1 MRVPQIFCAALL
13 ISAVVLRAQRPL
25 PDRDVLQYLTQTI
38 SWYRGVNALIESPA
52 DPHQAMFADSLR
64 QTSTEAI
71 RLAFDFAL
79 AEATIPS
86 APTPDAAAP
95 DETRRRTLAQ
105 SAAAAEQRAEQA
117 QAEIE
122 QLNRQLES
130 ASGASRARLLA
141 LRDEVNSEANFAK
154 ARRDALRGLIGF
166 LSTPEE
172 GSLSGKITDLER
184 TVPEAAAARQ
194 KSGAQPA
201 SAPRV
206 SPASSEFRP
215 ESAGI
220 IGLTTAVFSL
230 SQKISRLDQLSH
242 DTDTVRQA
250 ADILR
255 APLRSALRE
264 VIQRGDAITQSP
276 ESLDVAALNSQRKE
290 LDTLLARFK
299 QLSASTTPLSEQS
312 AAINA
317 TRGRL
322 LEWRGALVESHRA
335 ALRYLL
341 LRLAMLAVALLL
353 VFGMSEV
360 WRRATMR
367 YVQDLRRRRQFLLLR
382 RFAVG
387 CAVVLIVVIS
397 FVTEF
402 GSLATFAGFSAAG
415 IALAMQSVLLSVVA
429 YFFLVG
435 RWGVRV
441 GDRVTVSGVTG
452 EVVDIGLFR
461 LYLMELGGSGPALQP
476 TGRVVVFPNAVFFQP
491 AALFKQLPGIDYVWR
506 TVTLKAPATT
516 DYAAVESRLLAA
528 VESIYSGYR
537 DVLEKQHKAV
547 QAGLN
552 LHTAAPRPES
562 RVRFVDSSL
571 EITIRYPVEIH
582 RAAEIDDRITREL
595 IQQVGP
601 LHFQTTAD

>member
-1 MRVPQIFCAALL
+1 MRVPQFFCAAILL
-13 ISAVVLRAQRPL
+13 SAVVLRAQRPL
-25 PDRDVLQYLTQTI
+25 ADRDVLQYLGQTI

-64 QTSTEAI
+64 QTSTEAV
-71 RLAFDFAL
+71 RLAFDVAL
-79 AEATIPS
+79 AEAAIPS
-86 APTPDAAAP
+86 APIPDTDET

-105 SAAAAEQRAEQA
+105 SAAAAEQRAERA
-117 QAEIE
+117 QAEAE
-122 QLNRQLES
+122 QLNRQLET
-130 ASGASRARLLA
+130 ATGASRAHLLA
-141 LRDEVNSEANFAK
+141 LRDEVTSEGNFAK

-172 GSLSGKITDLER
+172 GSLSGKIGDLER
-184 TVPEAAAARQ
+184 TVPEVAAVRQ
-194 KSGAQPA
+194 KNGTQPA
-201 SAPRV
+201 SAPRT
-206 SPASSEFRP
+206 ASTSSDFRP

-230 SQKISRLDQLSH
+230 SGKISRIDNLSH
-242 DTDTVRQA
+242 DTDELRQS
-250 ADILR
+250 ADKLR
-255 APLRSALRE
+255 APLRAALRE

-276 ESLDVAALNSQRKE
+276 ESLDVAALISQRKE
-290 LDTLLARFK
+290 LDKLLARFK
-299 QLSASTTPLSEQS
+299 QLSGSTTPLSEQS
-312 AAINA
+312 AAITA
-317 TRGRL
+317 SRGRL
-322 LEWRGALVESHRA
+322 LEWRGALVESHRS

-353 VFGMSEV
+353 VFGLSEV
-360 WRRATMR
+360 WRRATVR

-382 RFAVG
+382 RFVVG
-387 CAVVLIVVIS
+387 CAVVLIVVVS

-415 IALAMQSVLLSVVA
+415 IALAMQSVILSVVA

-461 LYLMELGGSGPALQP
+461 LYLMELGGSGLALQP

-491 AALFKQLPGIDYVWR
+491 AALFKQLPGIEYVWR
-506 TVTLKAPATT
+506 TVTLKAPGTT
-516 DYAAVESRLLAA
+516 DYAAVESRSLAA
-528 VESIYSGYR
+528 VESVYSEYR
-537 DVLEKQHKAV
+537 DVLEKQHKALQV
-547 QAGLN
+547 GLN

-562 RVRFVDSSL
+562 RVRFVDGGY
-571 EITIRYPVEIH
+571 EITIRYPVEIR
-582 RAAEIDDRITREL
+582 RAGEIDDRIAREL

-601 LHFQTTAD
+601 FQFETTAD